1 LELVFKLLETGMCI
15 GNNLKL
21 PRTIVK
27 WFVSGHVLVMSEE
40 KNRDQKKPKSK
51 NKMGLDRK
59 E

>member
-1 LELVFKLLETGMCI
+1 MVLKWLEIDVCI

-21 PRTIVK
+21 PRTVVK

>member
-1 LELVFKLLETGMCI
+1 MSI

-21 PRTIVK
+21 PTTVVE

-51 NKMGLDRK
+51 NKMELDRK

>member
-1 LELVFKLLETGMCI
+1 MCI

-21 PRTIVK
+21 PRTVVK

-40 KNRDQKKPKSK
+40 KNRDQTKPKSK